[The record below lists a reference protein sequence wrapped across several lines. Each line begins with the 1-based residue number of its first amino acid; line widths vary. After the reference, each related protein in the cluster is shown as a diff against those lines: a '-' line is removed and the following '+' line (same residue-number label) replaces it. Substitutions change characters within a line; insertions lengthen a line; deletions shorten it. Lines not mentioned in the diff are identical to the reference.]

1 MIRSTVQSSD
11 YSSGFVRFGP
21 FEVDLNERVLRK
33 HGVRIKVQAQPFEVL
48 VALLRNPG
56 TSVTR
61 DELRRRIWPEDT
73 FVDFEHGLNAAVTR
87 LRQALADS
95 AERPRY
101 IETLPKRGYRF
112 IAPVSRIEVPGN
124 GVLPVPESAVAG
136 EPIPVTLNQHA
147 VSETPSPAAVVSHR
161 GAVAAIVAL
170 ALAVAVVVWI
180 ARAWPNPVPRV
191 AVLPFESLSG
201 DATQGYLAD
210 GMTDQL
216 IAELSHIRSLRV
228 ISRTSVTHYKGTRK
242 RLTDIAVE
250 LNVGAI
256 VEGSVTQ
263 SNGRIRVNVRLVR
276 LPSEEAVWTR
286 TYERDGSD
294 ILVLQGEMA
303 RNIGEQIGA
312 LITPEERRRM
322 VSRARPVD
330 PDLHALYLN
339 GRFLALEPDRNI
351 VDRGI
356 GMLEKVVEKDP
367 THAPA
372 YAALA
377 EAWFQLANNH
387 LAPSEAMPKAKTAA
401 RRAIGLDPELDD
413 ARATLGRIHLFY
425 DWDWQAAEE
434 QLEKALDLNPNSSAA
449 YRGLG
454 CLRMALGR
462 ADESLKAAEQGL
474 RLSPMYLWTRFDLAM
489 LLTLAGK
496 NDEAIRQ
503 ARRTLEWEPT
513 FGLQRAILGVAHAEK
528 GELDLAVRELEA
540 AVKAQRIPATVSFLA
555 HVYALVGRKP
565 DAERLVAELE
575 SVAEHQYV
583 CPYEVATALVTLG
596 RSDDAFTWMKKGI
609 AARADCM
616 VWLHSEPWLKSMRR
630 DTRYPAL
637 LREVGL
643 PRP

>member
-1 MIRSTVQSSD
+1 
-11 YSSGFVRFGP
+11 
-21 FEVDLNERVLRK
+21 LK
-33 HGVRIKVQAQPFEVL
+33 
-48 VALLRNPG
+48 
-56 TSVTR
+56 
-61 DELRRRIWPEDT
+61 
-73 FVDFEHGLNAAVTR
+73 
-87 LRQALADS
+87 
-95 AERPRY
+95 
-101 IETLPKRGYRF
+101 
-112 IAPVSRIEVPGN
+112 
-124 GVLPVPESAVAG
+124 
-136 EPIPVTLNQHA
+136 
-147 VSETPSPAAVVSHR
+147 
-161 GAVAAIVAL
+161 
-170 ALAVAVVVWI
+170 
-180 ARAWPNPVPRV
+180 
-191 AVLPFESLSG
+191 
-201 DATQGYLAD
+201 
-210 GMTDQL
+210 
-216 IAELSHIRSLRV
+216 
-228 ISRTSVTHYKGTRK
+228 
-242 RLTDIAVE
+242 
-250 LNVGAI
+250 VGAI
-256 VEGSVTQ
+256 VEGSVAQ

-276 LPSEEAVWTR
+276 LPSEETLWTR

-312 LITPEERRRM
+312 LITPEERQRM

-330 PDLHALYLN
+330 PELHALYLN
-339 GRFLALEPDRNI
+339 GRFLALEPNRNMI
-351 VDRGI
+351 DRGI
-356 GMLEKVVEKDP
+356 GMLEKVVERDP

-377 EAWFQLANNH
+377 EAWFQLANNY

-425 DWDWQAAEE
+425 DWDWQASEE
-434 QLEKALDLNPNSSAA
+434 QLQKALDLNPNSSAA

-462 ADESLKAAEQGL
+462 TDESLKAAEQGL
-474 RLSPMYLWTRFDLAM
+474 RLSPMYLWTRFDSTM
-489 LLTLAGK
+489 LLTLAGE

-528 GELDLAVRELEA
+528 GQLDLAVRELEA
-540 AVKAQRIPATVSFLA
+540 AVQAQRIPATVSFLA
-555 HVYALVGRKP
+555 HAYALSGRKP
-565 DAERLVAELE
+565 EAERLVAELA

-583 CPYEVATALVTLG
+583 CPYEIATALVTLG
-596 RSDDAFTWMKKGI
+596 REDDAFRWVNKGI

-637 LREVGL
+637 VHEVGL